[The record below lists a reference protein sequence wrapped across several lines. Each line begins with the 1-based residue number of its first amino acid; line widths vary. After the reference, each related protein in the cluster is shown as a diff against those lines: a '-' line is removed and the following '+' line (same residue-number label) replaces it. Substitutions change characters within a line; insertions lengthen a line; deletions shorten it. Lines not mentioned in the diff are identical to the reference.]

1 MSLEGLLLFLHTK
14 QKWLAEFCVEGDE
27 SLKGKG
33 SYNRQTHSQA
43 LGNEKTDCER
53 ADLPVHKTFFK
64 ERKLKVS
71 LSIFA
76 SEQKI

>member
-1 MSLEGLLLFLHTK
+1 M
-14 QKWLAEFCVEGDE
+14 EGDE

-33 SYNRQTHSQA
+33 SYNRQKHFQA
-43 LGNEKTDCER
+43 LGNEKTDCTP
-53 ADLPVHKTFFK
+53 ADLPVHKTYFK

-76 SEQKI
+76 IKTSQFCGKK